1 MSGEK
6 YYISGH
12 SYFPDEDTLL
22 CEVIHEPYSQYDA
35 EKLYM
40 TERGAFYAVRI
51 SPEYR
56 EVRLLNEKSAWEFMD
71 QHAAGINT
79 ENYDAVFGVPER
91 G

>member
-1 MSGEK
+1 
-6 YYISGH
+6 
-12 SYFPDEDTLL
+12 
-22 CEVIHEPYSQYDA
+22 
-35 EKLYM
+35 M
-40 TERGAFYAVRI
+40 TERGAFYVVRI

-79 ENYDAVFGVPER
+79 ENYDSVFGVPER